1 MAYLGGDH
9 VVQLRPL
16 LRRSLA
22 AIALPALAIQA
33 SIAVLATLPH
43 ATVPDN
49 LNRRVVG
56 KSTRQQLEG
65 REVPST
71 DDNDVRSSHM
81 RSDQLIFSPQTAFAR
96 DQLRDLAPRRNN
108 FLKMFSSTR
117 STANVASMPKP

>member
-1 MAYLGGDH
+1 VAYLGGDH

-16 LRRSLA
+16 LRRGLT
-22 AIALPALAIQA
+22 AIALTALAIRT
-33 SIAVLATLPH
+33 SIAILATLPY

-65 REVPST
+65 SEVPST

-81 RSDQLIFSPQTAFAR
+81 RFDQLIVPPQTAFDR
-96 DQLRDLAPRRNN
+96 DQLRDLAPRRND

-117 STANVASMPKP
+117 ATANVASMPGP